1 MFSAKCLGKFC
12 LLPVRTRVL
21 FTIKNF
27 RNEARQF
34 GQGDI
39 IIIQRGGDFSR
50 VLDNDLQAPMYLC
63 AGILTMFIVV
73 LPPITKCFMSF
84 VSFNRDDGT
93 LIKELAVEK
102 GKQNYYRPM
111 SMDGGYEY
119 ILKFT
124 RF

>member
-1 MFSAKCLGKFC
+1 MKLKIIEYFWSVGHRTKRKGTYKLPLIEGK
-12 LLPVRTRVL
+12 
-21 FTIKNF
+21 TIKPRFANL
-27 RNEARQF
+27 RIDKVEE
-34 GQGDI
+34 DKVI
-39 IIIQRGGDFSR
+39 
-50 VLDNDLQAPMYLC
+50 
-63 AGILTMFIVV
+63 
-73 LPPITKCFMSF
+73 

-93 LIKELAVEK
+93 LIKELMVEK